1 MHPNVRIEGTE
12 HLTNTAVSLSLHKQ
26 NCVNWGEIKGI
37 NFLNFLKK
45 YNLFVSTAQVYCYF
59 IHS

>member
-1 MHPNVRIEGTE
+1 MHPNVRIEVTD

-37 NFLNFLKK
+37 KFLNFLKN
-45 YNLFVSTAQVYCYF
+45 YNLFVSTSTSVLLL
-59 IHS
+59 HS